1 MNNRLVKILSV
12 VVIAFLLTISLT
24 SVALAQQGNGNQ
36 QGKGDN
42 QQERAQNMARAA
54 NKNWFGEF
62 TMENGTVD
70 GQFVRFNFDN
80 TTGTISDYEVYT
92 GESYVTVFDQITI
105 ENFIHDGTNISGAIF
120 SMMGT
125 HVKIMIHNNPRSIMQ
140 IVNPYDDTPLKIN
153 YTVNED
159 IEVHEGIDVIGDGS
173 HRSSF
178 TYRLIG
184 DDFSGVIN
192 TPLNATL
199 EDNVIT
205 VDGEGWNETSH
216 SMFMNKPRF
225 IDVPK
230 THQNRVQNAVM
241 NRTVGAEIEVV
252 GKGNG
257 HVSHEVQYRQNLE
270 MQVMNMEEKKL
281 RVRVQSEDPNG
292 TCVMLRVE
300 KQSLNLDKN
309 QVQLKLDGEKVKET
323 SLEKVLQSGD
333 QARYSVQEQEDGML
347 EIAVNVPHFSE
358 HEITVESESATPGYT
373 LPMLLTAVGGI
384 AIIWTIRKRYN

>member
-1 MNNRLVKILSV
+1 MNHKIVKILAV
-12 VVIAFLLTISLT
+12 VAITFLLTISLT
-24 SVALAQQGNGNQ
+24 SVVLAQQEHGDQNGKGNQ
-36 QGKGDN
+36 

-62 TMENGTVD
+62 TMENGTVE
-70 GQFVRFNFDN
+70 GRFVRFDFDN
-80 TTGTISDYEVYT
+80 TTGTIHDYEVFT
-92 GESYVTVFDQITI
+92 GESYVTVFDEVTLG
-105 ENFIHDGTNISGAIF
+105 NFIHTETSINGAVF
-120 SMMGT
+120 MMNGT

-140 IVNPYDDTPLKIN
+140 IVNPYDDTSLRIN

-178 TYRLIG
+178 AYQLIG
-184 DDFSGVIN
+184 DELNGMIN

-205 VDGEGWNETSH
+205 VDGEGWDNTVH
-216 SMFMNKPRF
+216 SMFMSKPSY

-230 THQNRVQNAVM
+230 RHQNKVQNAVM
-241 NRTVGAEIEVV
+241 NRTIGAEMEVV
-252 GKGNG
+252 GKGEG

-270 MQVMNMEEKKL
+270 MKLQKMEEKKL
-281 RVRVQSEDPNG
+281 KVRVQSEDPNG

-300 KQSLNLDKN
+300 KEALNLEKKNIQLRIDGDKA
-309 QVQLKLDGEKVKET
+309 EKT
-323 SLEKVLQSGD
+323 SFEKVLQGGE
-333 QARYSVQEQEDGML
+333 QAKYSVQEQENGML

-358 HEITVESESATPGYT
+358 HEITVEGESSTPGYT
-373 LPMLLTAVGGI
+373 LPMLLIAVGGV
-384 AIIWTIRKRYN
+384 AVIWTLRKSRN